1 MSGFWVHARPRLQLL
16 AAITFVGIFLAGCQR
31 DESPATEAARPV
43 RTQVI
48 SLQQIE
54 LVGAYPGEIR
64 PRIESTLAF
73 QVGGKL
79 VQRLVQPGD
88 AVKVGQVLARIDPQ
102 DLELAESAAR
112 AELAAAKVERS
123 RAAADLARFSQLRDS
138 GFISQAEFDQRKAV
152 HDAAAARVA
161 QARASLKG
169 QSNRAE
175 YSVLH
180 ADANGVVTGVDAEVG
195 QVVAAGQPVVR
206 VAGTADKEV
215 AFLIPEGRLQTVRDL
230 GEAEVTLWTGGPG
243 LRATVREIAATADP
257 ATRAF
262 PARVQL
268 HDAPDSVQFGMTAT
282 VRFATP
288 VAQPLAQVPLSALL
302 REGDRTAVWIL
313 DPVSMTVSRQP
324 VDVQTMT
331 DTQAVLGPGLQNGT
345 EVVTAGVHLLRDGQK
360 VNRLSHGDDAR
371 RDDARRS
378 DARHE
383 PAAPSTAAAMLP
395 LSSGNAERK

>member
-1 MSGFWVHARPRLQLL
+1 MSGFRVCARPSPRLL
-16 AAITFVGIFLAGCQR
+16 AVVVFVGMVLAGCQR
-31 DESPATEAARPV
+31 SEPPATEAARPV

-88 AVKVGQVLARIDPQ
+88 TVRAGQVLARIDPQ

-112 AELAAAKVERS
+112 AELAAAEVERS

-138 GFISQAEFDQRKAV
+138 GFISQAEFDQRKAAR
-152 HDAAAARVA
+152 DAAAARVA

-180 ADANGVVTGVDAEVG
+180 ADADGVVTGVDAEVG

-206 VAGTADKEV
+206 VAGTAEKEV
-215 AFLIPEGRLQTVRDL
+215 AFLIPEGRLQTVREL
-230 GEAEVTLWTGGPG
+230 GEAEVTLWTGGPAM
-243 LRATVREIAATADP
+243 RATVREISATADP

-288 VAQPLAQVPLSALL
+288 VEQPLAQVPLSALL
-302 REGDRTAVWIL
+302 REGDRNAVWIL
-313 DPVSMTVSRQP
+313 DPASMTVSRRP

-331 DTQAVLGPGLQNGT
+331 DTQAVLGPGLQDGT

-360 VNRLSHGDDAR
+360 VNRLSHGG
-371 RDDARRS
+371 

-383 PAAPSTAAAMLP
+383 PAASSTAAAMLP
-395 LSSGNAERK
+395 LDSGNAERK

>member
-1 MSGFWVHARPRLQLL
+1 MSGFWVHARPSSRLL
-16 AAITFVGIFLAGCQR
+16 AAIVLVGVALVGCKR
-31 DESPATEAARPV
+31 SEPPVAEAVRPV

-54 LVGAYPGEIR
+54 LVGAYPGEVR

-88 AVKVGQVLARIDPQ
+88 PVKAGQMLARVDPQ

-112 AELAAAKVERS
+112 AELTAADVERA

-138 GFISQAEFDQRKAV
+138 GFISKAEFDQRKAA
-152 HDAAAARVA
+152 HDAAVARVA
-161 QARASLKG
+161 QARASLRG
-169 QSNRAE
+169 QSNRAD
-175 YSVLH
+175 YAVLQ
-180 ADANGVVTGVDAEVG
+180 ADAAGVVTGVDAEVG

-206 VAGTADKEV
+206 VARTAEKEV
-215 AFLIPEGRLQTVRDL
+215 AFLIPEGRLQTVRQL
-230 GEAEVTLWTGGPG
+230 GEAEVTLWTGGPA
-243 LRATVREIAATADP
+243 LRATVREISATADP

-268 HDAPDSVQFGMTAT
+268 HDAPESVQFGMTAT

-288 VAQPLAQVPLSALL
+288 VDEPLAQVPLSALL

-313 DPVSMTVSRQP
+313 DPATMTVSRRP

-331 DTQAVLGPGLQNGT
+331 DKQAVLGPGLQDGT

-360 VNRLSHGDDAR
+360 VNRLSHDGDAR
-371 RDDARRS
+371 RDS
-378 DARHE
+378 
-383 PAAPSTAAAMLP
+383 AASSSAAAMLP
-395 LSSGNAERK
+395 LNSGNTARE

>member
-1 MSGFWVHARPRLQLL
+1 
-16 AAITFVGIFLAGCQR
+16 
-31 DESPATEAARPV
+31 
-43 RTQVI
+43 VI

-54 LVGAYPGEIR
+54 LVGAYPGEVR

-79 VQRLVQPGD
+79 VQRRVQPGD
-88 AVKVGQVLARIDPQ
+88 PVKAGQVLARLDPQ

-112 AELAAAKVERS
+112 AELAAADVERS

-138 GFISQAEFDQRKAV
+138 GFISKAEFDQRKAA
-152 HDAAAARVA
+152 HDAAVARVA
-161 QARASLKG
+161 QARASLRG

-175 YSVLH
+175 YSVLQ
-180 ADANGVVTGVDAEVG
+180 ADADGVVTGVDAEIG

-206 VAGTADKEV
+206 VARTAEKEV
-215 AFLIPEGRLQTVRDL
+215 AFLIPEGRLQTVRQL
-230 GEAEVTLWTGGPG
+230 GEAEVTLWTGGPA
-243 LRATVREIAATADP
+243 LRATVREISATADP

-268 HDAPDSVQFGMTAT
+268 HDAPESVQFGMTAT

-288 VAQPLAQVPLSALL
+288 VEQPLAQVPLSALL

-313 DPVSMTVSRQP
+313 DPASMTVSRQP

-331 DTQAVLGPGLQNGT
+331 DTQAVLGPGLPDGT

-360 VNRLSHGDDAR
+360 VNRLSHDGGD
-371 RDDARRS
+371 
-378 DARHE
+378 RHD
-383 PAAPSTAAAMLP
+383 PASPSAAAMLP
-395 LSSGNAERK
+395 LNPGSAARE